1 MVDDGDL
8 RLSFLFRRLIQPKH
22 WPTVLD
28 RLLRADGMTDQQLKR
43 TLDTGA
49 LQIPEPAH
57 RRAGSWIDGPSTRC
71 SGGFRTWGCW
81 EYYRVPPVSSIRIT
95 SHPPRQCTSG

>member
-49 LQIPEPAH
+49 LQVPEPAH
-57 RRAGSWIDGPSTRC
+57 RRRGILDRWAVHAMQWRVSHLGLVGSTT
-71 SGGFRTWGCW
+71 GF
-81 EYYRVPPVSSIRIT
+81 
-95 SHPPRQCTSG
+95 HL